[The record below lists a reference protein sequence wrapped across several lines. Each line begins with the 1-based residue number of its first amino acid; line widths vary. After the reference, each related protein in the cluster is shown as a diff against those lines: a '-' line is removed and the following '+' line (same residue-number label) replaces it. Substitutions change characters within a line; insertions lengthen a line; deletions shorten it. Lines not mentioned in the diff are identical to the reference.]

1 MEICVS
7 HMLQNQMVQV
17 GLLFVSLN
25 IKHCLLSLLS
35 QGFNKSYP
43 VYQSP
48 TPTPGFHNRLNQK
61 MSNFSAAGLRRHSQH
76 GQPPLLLLLALY
88 AGPLIENWPSWA
100 AC

>member
-1 MEICVS
+1 
-7 HMLQNQMVQV
+7 MLQNQMVQV

-35 QGFNKSYP
+35 QGFNKGCP
-43 VYQSP
+43 VSQPP

-76 GQPPLLLLLALY
+76 GQPPLLFLLAFY
-88 AGPLIENWPSWA
+88 AGP
-100 AC
+100 